1 MLKKNRNKIIPF
13 ITPFLMSLIMS
24 VINTL
29 IYQGMTLENLI
40 IAITKKWPVMLIFA
54 IIIAQVII
62 VPIVKFVVAFINIEH
77 LSLKSINLLES
88 VLIVLGMSGCMTLVE
103 LIINKVPMQQL
114 MYVWLRRW
122 PINFVI
128 AFIVQMFVV
137 GKIIKKINL
146 FHNA

>member
-1 MLKKNRNKIIPF
+1 
-13 ITPFLMSLIMS
+13 
-24 VINTL
+24 
-29 IYQGMTLENLI
+29 
-40 IAITKKWPVMLIFA
+40 MLIFA

-62 VPIVKFVVAFINIEH
+62 APIVKFVVAFINIER
-77 LSLKSINLLES
+77 LSLKSMKFLES
-88 VLIVLGMSGCMTLVE
+88 VLIVLGMSGCMTLVK

-114 MYVWLRRW
+114 MYAWLRRW
-122 PINFVI
+122 PINFMI